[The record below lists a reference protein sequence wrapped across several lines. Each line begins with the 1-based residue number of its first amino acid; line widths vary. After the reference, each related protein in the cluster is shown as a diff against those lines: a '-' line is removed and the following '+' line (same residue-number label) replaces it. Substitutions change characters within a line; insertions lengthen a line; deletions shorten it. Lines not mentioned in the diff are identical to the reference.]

1 MRTLIDMVKIMVN
14 NHKSLSIIIPV
25 YMAENIVSE
34 LVKRIT
40 QEVKSITENYEIILV
55 DDGSLDKS
63 WKKIQENC
71 NLDNRLNGIRLSK
84 NYGQHNALLCGIRQA
99 KYDLIVTLDDDLQ
112 NPPEEIPSLL
122 EKLDQG
128 FDVVYGYP
136 KIEKH
141 GIFRNWASVI
151 TKMAL
156 KTTMGVENAENVS
169 AFRVFRTELRDSF
182 SDYKGSFISI
192 DVLLSWG
199 TNSFSAI
206 PVNHEKRVK
215 GKSNYTFRKLVRHA
229 VNMVTGF
236 SVLPLQIASMI
247 GFLLSLFGFV
257 VLVYVVGRFLFQ
269 GSPVPGFPFLASIIA
284 IFSGAQLLGIG
295 IIGEYLARMH
305 FRTMDKPQYFIKK
318 TNKTSNY

>member
-1 MRTLIDMVKIMVN
+1 MKEMQNNKKIPSISAVIPVFNSEDTLEELYLRLT
-14 NHKSLSIIIPV
+14 KSL
-25 YMAENIVSE
+25 IVDFSD
-34 LVKRIT
+34 
-40 QEVKSITENYEIILV
+40 YEIIFIN
-55 DDGSLDKS
+55 DSS
-63 WKKIQENC
+63 A
-71 NLDNRLNGIRLSK
+71 DNSSDIIFRLAAKDPNVACFDLAK

-99 KYDLIVTLDDDLQ
+99 KYDVIVTLDDDMQ
-112 NPPEEIPSLL
+112 NPPEEIPILL
-122 EKLDQG
+122 DKLDQG
-128 FDVVYGYP
+128 YDVVYGYP
-136 KIEKH
+136 KNEQH
-141 GIFRNWASVI
+141 DLFRNIASVF
-151 TKMAL
+151 TKIAL
-156 KTTMGVENAENVS
+156 NTTMGISMARHVS
-169 AFRVFRTELRDSF
+169 SFRVFRTELRDSF

-206 PVNHEKRVK
+206 PVNHDKRVK

-247 GFLLSLFGFV
+247 GLLLSLFGFV
-257 VLVYVVGRFLFQ
+257 VLVYVVGRFLLQ

>member
-1 MRTLIDMVKIMVN
+1 MGTKI
-14 NHKSLSIIIPV
+14 KSISVIIPV
-25 YMAENIVSE
+25 YNSADTIVSLHRRIVSVLTG
-34 LVKRIT
+34 LV
-40 QEVKSITENYEIILV
+40 VDYEIIFIN
-55 DDGSLDKS
+55 DASMDKSLDIICSLSKND
-63 WKKIQENC
+63 ENVKC
-71 NLDNRLNGIRLSK
+71 IDFNK

-99 KYDLIVTLDDDLQ
+99 NYDLIVTLDDDLQ
-112 NPPEEIPSLL
+112 NPPEEIPYLL

-128 FDVVYGYP
+128 YDVVYGYP
-136 KIEKH
+136 KNEQH
-141 GIFRNWASVI
+141 GLFRNIASI
-151 TKMAL
+151 FTKIAL
-156 KTTMGVENAENVS
+156 KTTMGISIARHVS

>member
-1 MRTLIDMVKIMVN
+1 MSN
-14 NHKSLSIIIPV
+14 NHTSLSIVIPV
-25 YMAENIVSE
+25 YMAENIVNE

-40 QEVKSITENYEIILV
+40 QAVNSITENYEIILV

-71 NLDNRLNGIRLSK
+71 NFDKKVKGIKLNK

-112 NPPEEIPSLL
+112 NPPEEIPKLL
-122 EKLDQG
+122 EKLDEG

-136 KIEKH
+136 KNEQH
-141 GIFRNWASVI
+141 GLFRNLASML

-156 KTTMGVENAENVS
+156 KTTMGISVARHVS

-199 TNSFSAI
+199 SSSFSAI

-229 VNMVTGF
+229 ANMVTGF
-236 SVLPLQIASMI
+236 SVLPLQIASII
-247 GFLLSLFGFV
+247 GFILAIFGLFVLL
-257 VLVYVVGRFLFQ
+257 YVAGRFLLE
-269 GSPVPGFPFLASIIA
+269 GSPVPGFPFIASIIA
-284 IFSGAQLLGIG
+284 IFSGAQLLAIG
-295 IIGEYLARMH
+295 IIGEYLARIH
-305 FRTMDKPQYFIKK
+305 FRTMNKPQYVIKYQK
-318 TNKTSNY
+318 ETYLE

>member
-1 MRTLIDMVKIMVN
+1 MAN
-14 NHKSLSIIIPV
+14 NHTSLSIVIPV
-25 YMAENIVSE
+25 YMAENIVNE

-40 QEVKSITENYEIILV
+40 QAVNSITENYEIILV

-112 NPPEEIPSLL
+112 NPPEEIPKLL

-128 FDVVYGYP
+128 YDVVYGYP
-136 KIEKH
+136 KNEQH
-141 GIFRNWASVI
+141 GLFRNIASLV

-156 KTTMGVENAENVS
+156 KTTMGISIARHVS

-182 SDYKGSFISI
+182 SDYRGSFISI

-206 PVNHEKRVK
+206 PVNHDQRAE
-215 GKSNYTFRKLVRHA
+215 GKSNYTFRKLINHA
-229 VNMVTGF
+229 LNMITGF
-236 SVLPLQIASMI
+236 SVLPLQVASLMGFVLAI
-247 GFLLSLFGFV
+247 FGLLVLIYVVSRFLL
-257 VLVYVVGRFLFQ
+257 Q
-269 GSPVPGFPFLASIIA
+269 GSPVPGFPFIASIIS
-284 IFSGAQLLGIG
+284 IFSGAQLLAIG
-295 IIGEYLARMH
+295 IIGEYLARIH
-305 FRTMDKPQYFIKK
+305 FRMMDKPQYLIKK
-318 TNKTSNY
+318 

>member
-1 MRTLIDMVKIMVN
+1 MNGMDNNKQMPSISAVIPVFNSEDTLEELYLRLT
-14 NHKSLSIIIPV
+14 KSL
-25 YMAENIVSE
+25 IVHS
-34 LVKRIT
+34 
-40 QEVKSITENYEIILV
+40 SDYEIIFIN
-55 DDGSLDKS
+55 DSSG
-63 WKKIQENC
+63 
-71 NLDNRLNGIRLSK
+71 DNSSDIIYRLAKNDSNVVCFDLAK

-99 KYDLIVTLDDDLQ
+99 KYEVIVTLDDDLQ
-112 NPPEEIPSLL
+112 NPPEEIPYLL

-128 FDVVYGYP
+128 YDVVYGYP
-136 KIEKH
+136 KNEQH
-141 GIFRNWASVI
+141 ELFRNIASVF
-151 TKMAL
+151 TKIAL
-156 KTTMGVENAENVS
+156 KTTMGISMARHVS
-169 AFRVFRTELRDSF
+169 AFRVFRTELRNSF

>member
-1 MRTLIDMVKIMVN
+1 MNEMDNNKQMPSISAVIPVFNSEDTLEELYLRLT
-14 NHKSLSIIIPV
+14 KSL
-25 YMAENIVSE
+25 IVHS
-34 LVKRIT
+34 
-40 QEVKSITENYEIILV
+40 SDYEIIFIN
-55 DDGSLDKS
+55 DSSG
-63 WKKIQENC
+63 
-71 NLDNRLNGIRLSK
+71 DNSSDIIYRLAKNDSNVVCFDLAK

-99 KYDLIVTLDDDLQ
+99 KYEVIVTLDDDLQ
-112 NPPEEIPSLL
+112 NPPEEIPYLL

-128 FDVVYGYP
+128 YDVVYGYP
-136 KIEKH
+136 KNEQH
-141 GIFRNWASVI
+141 ELFRNIASVF
-151 TKMAL
+151 TKIAL
-156 KTTMGVENAENVS
+156 KTTMGISMARHVS
-169 AFRVFRTELRDSF
+169 AFRVFRTELRNSF

-229 VNMVTGF
+229 VNMVSGF
-236 SVLPLQIASMI
+236 SVLPLQIASMT

-318 TNKTSNY
+318 TNKTSN

>member
-1 MRTLIDMVKIMVN
+1 MNEMDNNKQMPSISAVIPVFNSADTLEELYLRLT
-14 NHKSLSIIIPV
+14 KSL
-25 YMAENIVSE
+25 IVHS
-34 LVKRIT
+34 
-40 QEVKSITENYEIILV
+40 SDYEIIFINDSSGDNSSDIIYRLA
-55 DDGSLDKS
+55 
-63 WKKIQENC
+63 ENDSNVVC
-71 NLDNRLNGIRLSK
+71 FDLAK

-99 KYDLIVTLDDDLQ
+99 KYEVIVTLDDDLQ
-112 NPPEEIPSLL
+112 NPPEEIPNLL

-128 FDVVYGYP
+128 YDVVYGYP
-136 KIEKH
+136 KNEQH
-141 GIFRNWASVI
+141 ELFRNIASVF
-151 TKMAL
+151 TKIAL
-156 KTTMGVENAENVS
+156 KTTMGISMARHVS

-318 TNKTSNY
+318 TNRLPSR

>member
-1 MRTLIDMVKIMVN
+1 MEINKKMPCVSVVIPVFNSEGTLEELYIRLT
-14 NHKSLSIIIPV
+14 KSLIANS
-25 YMAENIVSE
+25 SD
-34 LVKRIT
+34 
-40 QEVKSITENYEIILV
+40 YEIIFIN
-55 DDGSLDKS
+55 DASGDNSSKAMHS
-63 WKKIQENC
+63 IAENDSNIKC
-71 NLDNRLNGIRLSK
+71 INLNK
-84 NYGQHNALLCGIRQA
+84 NFGQHNALLCGIRQA

-112 NPPEEIPSLL
+112 NPPEEIPKLV
-122 EKLDQG
+122 EKLYQG

-305 FRTMDKPQYFIKK
+305 FRIMDKPQYFIKK

>member
-1 MRTLIDMVKIMVN
+1 MKN
-14 NHKSLSIIIPV
+14 LSIIIPTYNSEDSLKELSNRLYIV
-25 YMAENIVSE
+25 LENLTDS
-34 LVKRIT
+34 
-40 QEVKSITENYEIILV
+40 YEIIFINDSSTDSTSQIL
-55 DDGSLDKS
+55 DSLS
-63 WKKIQENC
+63 NSNPNISQIE
-71 NLDNRLNGIRLSK
+71 LNK
-84 NYGQHNALLCGIRQA
+84 NFGQHNALLCGIRQA

-156 KTTMGVENAENVS
+156 KTTMGVENAGNVS

-206 PVNHEKRVK
+206 PVNHDQRAE
-215 GKSNYTFRKLVRHA
+215 GKSNYTVRKLINHA
-229 VNMVTGF
+229 LNMITGF
-236 SVLPLQIASMI
+236 SVLPLQVASLM
-247 GFLLSLFGFV
+247 GFV
-257 VLVYVVGRFLFQ
+257 LAIFGLLVLIYVVGRFLLQ
-269 GSPVPGFPFLASIIA
+269 GSPVPGFPFIASIIA
-284 IFSGAQLLGIG
+284 IFSGAQLLAIG
-295 IIGEYLARMH
+295 IIGEYLARIH
-305 FRTMDKPQYFIKK
+305 FRTMDKPQYFIRQK
-318 TNKTSNY
+318 TNNFPKN

>member
-1 MRTLIDMVKIMVN
+1 MDNKQMPSISAVIPVFNSADTLEELYLRLT
-14 NHKSLSIIIPV
+14 KSL
-25 YMAENIVSE
+25 IVHFSD
-34 LVKRIT
+34 
-40 QEVKSITENYEIILV
+40 YEIIFINDSSGDNSSDIIYRLA
-55 DDGSLDKS
+55 
-63 WKKIQENC
+63 ENDSHVVC
-71 NLDNRLNGIRLSK
+71 FDLAK

-99 KYDLIVTLDDDLQ
+99 KYEVIVTLDDDLQ
-112 NPPEEIPSLL
+112 NPPEEIPNLL

-128 FDVVYGYP
+128 YDVVYGYP
-136 KIEKH
+136 KNEQH
-141 GIFRNWASVI
+141 ELFRNIASVF
-151 TKMAL
+151 TKIAL
-156 KTTMGVENAENVS
+156 KTTMGISMARHVS

-206 PVNHEKRVK
+206 PVNHEKRVN
-215 GKSNYTFRKLVRHA
+215 GKSNYTFKKLVRHA

>member
-1 MRTLIDMVKIMVN
+1 MNGMDNNKQMPSISAVIPVFNSEDTLEELYLRLT
-14 NHKSLSIIIPV
+14 KSL
-25 YMAENIVSE
+25 IVHS
-34 LVKRIT
+34 
-40 QEVKSITENYEIILV
+40 SDYEIIFIN
-55 DDGSLDKS
+55 DASG
-63 WKKIQENC
+63 
-71 NLDNRLNGIRLSK
+71 DNSSDIIYRLAKNDSNVVCFDLAK

-99 KYDLIVTLDDDLQ
+99 KYEVIVTLDDDLQ
-112 NPPEEIPSLL
+112 NPPEEIPYLL

-128 FDVVYGYP
+128 YDVVYGYP
-136 KIEKH
+136 KNEQH
-141 GIFRNWASVI
+141 ELFRNIASVF
-151 TKMAL
+151 TKIAL
-156 KTTMGVENAENVS
+156 KTTMGISMARHVS
-169 AFRVFRTELRDSF
+169 AFRVFRTELRNSF

>member
-1 MRTLIDMVKIMVN
+1 MDNNKQMPSISAVIPVFNSEDTLEELYLRLT
-14 NHKSLSIIIPV
+14 KSL
-25 YMAENIVSE
+25 IVHS
-34 LVKRIT
+34 
-40 QEVKSITENYEIILV
+40 SDYEIIFINDSSGDNSSDIIYRLA
-55 DDGSLDKS
+55 
-63 WKKIQENC
+63 ENDSNVVC
-71 NLDNRLNGIRLSK
+71 FDLAK

-99 KYDLIVTLDDDLQ
+99 KYEVIVTLDDDLQ
-112 NPPEEIPSLL
+112 NPPEEIPNLL

-128 FDVVYGYP
+128 YDVVYGYP
-136 KIEKH
+136 KNEQH
-141 GIFRNWASVI
+141 ELFRNIASVF
-151 TKMAL
+151 TKIAL
-156 KTTMGVENAENVS
+156 KTTMGISMARHVS
-169 AFRVFRTELRDSF
+169 AFRVFRTELRNSF

-318 TNKTSNY
+318 TNKPSNY